1 MVADT
6 LGSVVPGRMLAA
18 MSEGVLPTGTVT
30 FLFSDMEGSTRL
42 VQDLGPAV
50 FTEVLERHNAVLRE
64 AFGRHGATERGTQGD
79 SFLVMFPEAPAAV
92 AAAADAQRALA
103 GADWPVATGVR
114 VRMGLH
120 TGVARL
126 GGDDYVGLDVNR
138 AARIAGLG
146 HGGQVLL
153 SDATRALTADELPS
167 GVSVR
172 SLGPHRLRDLDR
184 PEPLHQLVIE
194 GLPSQ
199 FPPLAAADGPVGN
212 LPSRLTSFVGRDREL
227 ETLERLL
234 DDATL
239 VTLTGP
245 GGAGKTR
252 LALET
257 ARRRASS
264 FADGA
269 WLVRLEGIEDPELVL
284 DAIAGTCSLVESPQT
299 TPIERLQA
307 FLAGRSILLVLDN
320 FEHLMPAAARI
331 HALLEHAGPEVRFM
345 VTSRAPLRLG
355 LEQEFPVGRL
365 DPSDAI
371 GLFVERARRAD
382 PSFGLTDGNR
392 GAVAEI
398 CDHLDGLPL
407 GIELAA
413 SRIGLL
419 PAAAIADQLTRRL
432 DLPGVAP
439 RDLPAR
445 QRTLTDAIAW
455 SYSLLD
461 EPARRLL
468 ERLSVFAA
476 GFRLAELEAVGGP
489 APELGAEPIDA
500 LSVLVE
506 QSLVESIPGPDVP
519 RYRLLETI
527 QRFGAGRLAERDETS
542 QARDRHARAYLALAE
557 EAARN
562 LPSRH
567 QLPWLDRMTADHDN
581 LRAAFG
587 WALERG
593 DAELAHRLL
602 AASWRFWQFRGHV
615 TEGVTRTSEVL
626 AMPGGDVPTSWRM
639 RALEAAGGLA
649 WWAADVPGAHAHY
662 EGQLA
667 LARTLGDPRGVA
679 DALFNLIHTQFVI
692 HPEDP
697 AALEAMRA
705 EADAIY
711 RGLEAHLELARL
723 TWTSAY
729 PLAFTGHSDEARAV
743 ILETLVEFERSEDD
757 FYIALV
763 SAAMGGIALM
773 ERDIPTAVRL
783 GLRSLAANQ
792 AMGDVA
798 SITLTLRAA
807 AAMWAIAGW
816 PEEAAT
822 VLGAFEGHCRR
833 YGVSPPMNPDSF
845 LALGGP
851 LDELLAALERPELDA
866 ARAHGESM
874 STEAVL
880 DYMFEHAAELTSE
893 PARP

>member
-1 MVADT
+1 MVAET
-6 LGSVVPGRMLAA
+6 LGSDVPGRMLAA
-18 MSEGVLPTGTVT
+18 MAEGVLPTGTVT

-103 GADWPVATGVR
+103 GTEWPAAAGVR

-120 TGVARL
+120 TGIARL
-126 GGDDYVGLDVNR
+126 GGDDYVGVDVNR

-153 SDATRALTADELPS
+153 SDATRALTADDLPA

-194 GLPSQ
+194 GLPSD
-199 FPPLAAADGPVGN
+199 FPPLAAADSTAGN
-212 LPSRLTSFVGRDREL
+212 LPNRLTSFVGRDREL
-227 ETLERLL
+227 EMLERLL
-234 DDATL
+234 DESAL

-252 LALET
+252 LAIEI
-257 ARRRASS
+257 ARRRAAS

-284 DAIAGTCSLVESPQT
+284 DAIAATFGLVESPQT

-331 HALLEHAGPEVRFM
+331 HALLERAGPEVRII

-355 LEQEFPVGRL
+355 LEQEFPVGQL

-382 PSFGLTDGNR
+382 PSFGLTDENR
-392 GAVAEI
+392 SAVAEI

-419 PAAAIADQLTRRL
+419 PAPVIADQLTRRL

-468 ERLSVFAA
+468 ERLSVFAG

-500 LSVLVE
+500 LSDLVE

-527 QRFGAGRLAERDETS
+527 QRFGAERLAERDETS
-542 QARDRHARAYLALAE
+542 LARDRHARAYLALAE

-562 LPSRH
+562 MPSRH
-567 QLPWLDRMTADHDN
+567 QLPWLDRMTVDHDN

-587 WALERG
+587 WALERD

-615 TEGVTRTSEVL
+615 TEGAARASEVL
-626 AMPGGDVPTSWRM
+626 AMPGGDVPTR
-639 RALEAAGGLA
+639 L
-649 WWAADVPGAHAHY
+649 AHAS
-662 EGQLA
+662 
-667 LARTLGDPRGVA
+667 ARGGRRSRLVGSRRPGSPRP
-679 DALFNLIHTQFVI
+679 L
-692 HPEDP
+692 
-697 AALEAMRA
+697 
-705 EADAIY
+705 
-711 RGLEAHLELARL
+711 RG
-723 TWTSAY
+723 
-729 PLAFTGHSDEARAV
+729 PARA
-743 ILETLVEFERSEDD
+743 
-757 FYIALV
+757 
-763 SAAMGGIALM
+763 G
-773 ERDIPTAVRL
+773 
-783 GLRSLAANQ
+783 
-792 AMGDVA
+792 
-798 SITLTLRAA
+798 
-807 AAMWAIAGW
+807 AG
-816 PEEAAT
+816 P
-822 VLGAFEGHCRR
+822 GR
-833 YGVSPPMNPDSF
+833 
-845 LALGGP
+845 
-851 LDELLAALERPELDA
+851 
-866 ARAHGESM
+866 
-874 STEAVL
+874 
-880 DYMFEHAAELTSE
+880 
-893 PARP
+893 PARDRRCARST

>member
-1 MVADT
+1 
-6 LGSVVPGRMLAA
+6 MLAA
-18 MSEGVLPTGTVT
+18 MAEGVLPTGTVT

-42 VQDLGPAV
+42 VQDLGPTT

-103 GADWPVATGVR
+103 GTEWPAAAMVR

-120 TGVARL
+120 TGIARL
-126 GGDDYVGLDVNR
+126 GGDDYVGVDVNR
-138 AARIAGLG
+138 AARICGLG

-153 SDATRALTADELPS
+153 SDATRALTADDVPD

-172 SLGPHRLRDLDR
+172 SLGQHRLRDLDR

-194 GLPSQ
+194 GLPAD

-227 ETLERLL
+227 GTLERLL
-234 DDATL
+234 DDAAL

-252 LALET
+252 LAIET
-257 ARRRASS
+257 ARRRAVQ
-264 FADGA
+264 FDDGA
-269 WLVRLEGIEDPELVL
+269 WLVRLEGVEDPELVL

-299 TPIERLQA
+299 TALERLQA

-320 FEHLMPAAARI
+320 FEHLMPAAERI
-331 HALLEHAGPEVRFM
+331 HALLERAGPDVRVI
-345 VTSRAPLRLG
+345 VTSRAPLRIG
-355 LEQEFPVGRL
+355 LEQEFAVGQL

-382 PSFGLTDGNR
+382 PTFGLTDENR
-392 GAVAEI
+392 GAVGEI

-419 PAAAIADQLTRRL
+419 PAPVIADQLTRRL

-455 SYSLLD
+455 SNSLLD

-468 ERLSVFAA
+468 ERLSVFAG
-476 GFRLAELEAVGGP
+476 GFRLEELEAVGGP
-489 APELGAEPIDA
+489 SLELGAQPIDA
-500 LSVLVE
+500 LSDLVE
-506 QSLVESIPGPDVP
+506 QSLVEPIPGPDVP

-562 LPSRH
+562 MPSRH
-567 QLPWLDRMTADHDN
+567 QVPWLDRMTVDHDN

-587 WALERG
+587 WALERD

-615 TEGVTRTSEVL
+615 TEGVARASEVL
-626 AMPGGDVPTSWRM
+626 AMPAVTSPRHGQCARSRRPAVSPGGQRTSREPTPITSASWRSRGPWATSSGSPM
-639 RALEAAGGLA
+639 R
-649 WWAADVPGAHAHY
+649 
-662 EGQLA
+662 
-667 LARTLGDPRGVA
+667 
-679 DALFNLIHTQFVI
+679 
-692 HPEDP
+692 
-697 AALEAMRA
+697 
-705 EADAIY
+705 
-711 RGLEAHLELARL
+711 
-723 TWTSAY
+723 
-729 PLAFTGHSDEARAV
+729 
-743 ILETLVEFERSEDD
+743 RS
-757 FYIALV
+757 
-763 SAAMGGIALM
+763 
-773 ERDIPTAVRL
+773 T
-783 GLRSLAANQ
+783 
-792 AMGDVA
+792 
-798 SITLTLRAA
+798 
-807 AAMWAIAGW
+807 
-816 PEEAAT
+816 
-822 VLGAFEGHCRR
+822 
-833 YGVSPPMNPDSF
+833 
-845 LALGGP
+845 
-851 LDELLAALERPELDA
+851 
-866 ARAHGESM
+866 
-874 STEAVL
+874 
-880 DYMFEHAAELTSE
+880 
-893 PARP
+893 

>member
-1 MVADT
+1 M
-6 LGSVVPGRMLAA
+6 AA
-18 MSEGVLPTGTVT
+18 RVFPTGTVT

-42 VQDLGPAV
+42 VQNLGPAV

-92 AAAADAQRALA
+92 AAAAEAQRAMA
-103 GADWPVATGVR
+103 GAEWPADGGVR

-126 GGDDYVGLDVNR
+126 GGDDYVGVEVNR

-153 SDATRALTADELPS
+153 SDATRALTADALPA

-184 PEPLHQLVIE
+184 AEPLHQLVIE
-194 GLPSQ
+194 GLPSN
-199 FPPLAAADGPVGN
+199 FPPLAAGDSTAGN
-212 LPSRLTSFVGRDREL
+212 LPNRLTSFVGRDREL

-234 DDATL
+234 DESVL

-252 LALET
+252 LAIET
-257 ARRRASS
+257 ARHQASS

-284 DAIAGTCSLVESPQT
+284 DAIAGTFRLVESPQT

-320 FEHLMPAAARI
+320 FEHLMPAAAHI
-331 HALLEHAGPEVRFM
+331 HALLERAGAEVRIV

-355 LEQEFPVGRL
+355 LEQEFPVGQL
-365 DPSDAI
+365 DSSDAI

-382 PSFGLTDGNR
+382 PSFGLTDENR
-392 GAVAEI
+392 SAVAEI
-398 CDHLDGLPL
+398 CNHLDGLPL

-419 PAAAIADQLTRRL
+419 PAPVIAEQLTRRL

-445 QRTLTDAIAW
+445 QRTLTETIAW

-468 ERLSVFAA
+468 DRLSVFAG
-476 GFRLAELEAVGGP
+476 GFRLAELEAVGKA

-500 LSVLVE
+500 LSDLVE

-527 QRFGAGRLAERDETS
+527 QRFAAERLEERDETAR
-542 QARDRHARAYLALAE
+542 ARDQHARAYLALAE

-567 QLPWLDRMTADHDN
+567 QLPWLDRMTVDHDN

-587 WALERG
+587 WALERD

-615 TEGVTRTSEVL
+615 TEGVARAAEVL
-626 AMPGGDVPTSWRM
+626 AMPGGDVQTTWRM

-649 WWAADVPGAHAHY
+649 WWAADVPGAHALY
-662 EGQLA
+662 EGQLSM
-667 LARTLGDPRGVA
+667 ARNVGDQPGIA
-679 DALFNLIHTQFVI
+679 DALFNLVHTQFLV

-697 AALEAMRA
+697 APLEAMRA
-705 EADAIY
+705 EAGAIY
-711 RGLEAHLELARL
+711 RELGNELQLARL
-723 TWTSAY
+723 TWTAAY
-729 PLAFTGHSDEARAV
+729 PLAFAGQSDEARAI
-743 ILETLVEFERSEDD
+743 ILETLVEFEREQDD
-757 FYIALV
+757 FYIAMV

-773 ERDIPTAVRL
+773 ERDVPTAVRL
-783 GLRSLAANQ
+783 GLRGLQANQ

-807 AAMWAIAGW
+807 AALWAVAGR
-816 PEEAAT
+816 PVEAAT
-822 VLGAFEGHCRR
+822 LLGAFEGHCQR

-851 LDELLAALERPELDA
+851 LDELLAALEQPELAA

-874 STEAVL
+874 STDAVL
-880 DYMFEHAAELTSE
+880 DYIFEHAAELTSE

>member
-1 MVADT
+1 MAE
-6 LGSVVPGRMLAA
+6 RAF
-18 MSEGVLPTGTVT
+18 PTGTVT

-50 FTEVLERHNAVLRE
+50 FTEVLERHNAILRA

-79 SFLVMFPEAPAAV
+79 SFLVLFPEAPAAV
-92 AAAADAQRALA
+92 AAAADAQRALDAAEWPAAA
-103 GADWPVATGVR
+103 GIR

-120 TGVARL
+120 TGIARL

-138 AARIAGLG
+138 AARICGLG

-153 SDATRALTADELPS
+153 SDATRALTANDLPA
-167 GVSVR
+167 GVSLR

-194 GLPSQ
+194 SLRSD
-199 FPPLAAADGPVGN
+199 FPPLAAADSPGGN
-212 LPSRLTSFVGRDREL
+212 LPKRLTSFVGRDREL
-227 ETLERLL
+227 EMLEHLL
-234 DDATL
+234 AGSAL

-252 LALET
+252 LAIET

-264 FADGA
+264 FGDGA

-284 DAIAGTCSLVESPQT
+284 DAIAGTLGLVESPQI

-320 FEHLMPAAARI
+320 FEHLMPAAAGI
-331 HALLEHAGPEVRFM
+331 HALLERAGPDVRM
-345 VTSRAPLRLG
+345 VVTSRAPLRIG
-355 LEQEFPVGRL
+355 PEQEFPLGQL

-382 PSFGLTDGNR
+382 PSFGLTDENR

-398 CDHLDGLPL
+398 CEHLDGLPL

-419 PAAAIADQLTRRL
+419 PAPAIADQLTRRL

-468 ERLSVFAA
+468 DRLSVFAG
-476 GFRLAELEAVGGP
+476 GFRLAELEAVAGT
-489 APELGAEPIDA
+489 ASELGAEPIDA
-500 LSVLVE
+500 LAVLVE
-506 QSLVESIPGPDVP
+506 QSLVESIPGPDLP

-527 QRFGAGRLAERDETS
+527 QRFGAGRLAEADATA

-567 QLPWLDRMTADHDN
+567 QVPWLDRMTVDHDN

-587 WALERG
+587 WALERD

-615 TEGVTRTSEVL
+615 TEGTVRASEVL
-626 AMPGGDVPTSWRM
+626 AMPGGDVPTTWRM

-649 WWAADVPGAHAHY
+649 WWGADVPRAHAHY

-667 LARTLGDPRGVA
+667 AARRLGDQLGIA
-679 DALFNLIHTQFVI
+679 DALFNLIHTQFLV

-697 AALEAMRA
+697 VALEAMRT

-711 RGLEAHLELARL
+711 RDLKEHLRLARL

-729 PLAFTGHSDEARAV
+729 PLAFAGHSDEARAV
-743 ILETLVEFERSEDD
+743 ILETLEEFERSEDD

-773 ERDIPTAVRL
+773 ERDVPTAVRL
-783 GLRSLAANQ
+783 GLRSLQANQ

-807 AAMWAIAGW
+807 AALWAIGGR

-822 VLGAFEGHCRR
+822 LLGAFEGHCRR
-833 YGVSPPMNPDSF
+833 YGVRPPMNPDVF

-851 LDELLAALERPELDA
+851 LDELLTTLAQPELAA

-874 STEAVL
+874 STDAVL